1 MRLGL
6 AALML
11 VLLTVSAGCTLLG
24 PGDVDA
30 GDLEAEAEYDWDTS
44 ANVTINIKSD
54 SYQAV
59 YKIAN
64 QSELKVF
71 RFHRFNNQRPID
83 PKAVQFRY
91 PNGTIVGPESMEFE
105 KQRSGTVID
114 LPGRT
119 GMLALTGPKQGKQV
133 RIPTVI
139 EGSYEVILPEDTDVR
154 YFLLGRVSPSGY
166 ERTVENGQV
175 HLRWDDVS
183 GDSIVVRYYLARDLL
198 IFGSV
203 LLLALLALIG
213 GLGYFWLQLRSL
225 QDRRDEVAL
234 DDT

>member
-1 MRLGL
+1 MRLGF
-6 AALML
+6 AALVL
-11 VLLTVSAGCTLLG
+11 VFLTMSAGCTLLG
-24 PGDVDA
+24 PGDVNTDE
-30 GDLEAEAEYDWDTS
+30 LEAEATYDWDRS
-44 ANVTINIKSD
+44 ANVTITIKSD

-59 YKIAN
+59 YKITN

-71 RFHRFNNQRPID
+71 RFHRFNNQRPIN
-83 PKAVQFRY
+83 PQAVQFRH

-105 KQRSGTVID
+105 KQRSGTVIK

-139 EGSYEVILPEDTDVR
+139 EGSYEVILPENTDVR
-154 YFLLGRVSPSGY
+154 YFLLGRVSPGGY
-166 ERTVENGQV
+166 ERTVEDGQV
-175 HLRWDDVS
+175 HLRWEDVS
-183 GDSIVVRYYLARDLL
+183 GDSVVVRYYLARDLL

-203 LLLALLALIG
+203 VLIALMALIG
-213 GLGYFWLQLRSL
+213 GLAYFWLQLRTL

>member
-1 MRLGL
+1 MRLAL
-6 AALML
+6 AALVL
-11 VLLTVSAGCTLLG
+11 VFLAMSAGCTLLG
-24 PGDVDA
+24 PGDVDT
-30 GDLEAEAEYDWDTS
+30 DELEAEAEYDWETS
-44 ANVTINIKSD
+44 ANVTITIQSD

-83 PKAVQFRY
+83 PTGVQFRY
-91 PNGTIVGPESMEFE
+91 PNGTIVGPEAMEFE
-105 KQRSGTVID
+105 KQRSGTVIN

-119 GMLALTGPKQGKQV
+119 GILAFTGPKQGKQL

-139 EGSYEVILPEDTDVR
+139 EGSYEVILPEDTDVQ

-166 ERTVENGQV
+166 ERSLENDRV
-175 HLRWDDVS
+175 HLRWEDVS

-203 LLLALLALIG
+203 VLICLMALIG
-213 GLGYFWLQLRSL
+213 GLGYFWLQLRTL
-225 QDRRDEVAL
+225 REHRDEVAL